1 MDIRF
6 DPVKTGN
13 EVQGRGEK
21 APAFDLGSRLQGKVI
36 EVNGQTARIQ
46 FGGTILEAKIQVP
59 LSVGDALLL
68 TVVAKDASGI
78 LLKVVPPQNPVPG
91 TLTDDDLGAIL
102 NGWNLPKGG
111 MEAAQAL
118 IRRSGMLGQSE
129 LKEFIAQSKG
139 VEDLDTAAF
148 LFTKGLPISLDTLEW
163 AKGKEDFPL
172 QGLAE
177 KTDKL
182 AKSVKSANSSEQEAQ
197 KEVRTLGDL
206 IDRFRFDP
214 RGGAKALLE
223 NLRSPESVLLKF
235 LHASKDEETPM
246 GLEENATLQLQV
258 LADKGG
264 PVGNLAA
271 DLLSAMRFSQLVSTV
286 RPEVPFLLEDGEGR
300 IESEGEKVTL
310 DLNFDRLGRLRVE
323 MIQIEGRLSL
333 LVLADEPETAQWLSE
348 RLDSLRE
355 GLESKGYRP
364 KMLVRRKPLVL
375 SEAPQGRVDLRL

>member
-21 APAFDLGSRLQGKVI
+21 APAFDLGSRLQGKVL

-46 FGGTILEAKIQVP
+46 FGSTILEAKIQVP
-59 LSVGDALLL
+59 LSVGDSLLL

-111 MEAAQAL
+111 TEAAQAL
-118 IRRSGMLGQSE
+118 LRRSGMLDQLE

-148 LFTKGLPISLDTLEW
+148 LFTKGLPISPDTFEW
-163 AKGKEDFPL
+163 AKRKEDFLL

-182 AKSVKSANSSEQEAQ
+182 AKSINPSEQDSQ
-197 KEVRTLGDL
+197 KEVRALRDL
-206 IDRFRFDP
+206 IERFRFDP
-214 RGGAKALLE
+214 KGGAAALLE

-235 LHASKDEETPM
+235 LHSAKGEETDM
-246 GLEENATLQLQV
+246 RLEENATLQLQV
-258 LADKGG
+258 LADKGDAL
-264 PVGNLAA
+264 GNLAA
-271 DLLSAMRFSQLVSTV
+271 ELLSVMRFSQLASTV
-286 RPEVPFLLEDGEGR
+286 RPEVPFLLEGGEGR
-300 IESEGEKVTL
+300 IESEGEKVSL

-323 MIQIEGRLSL
+323 MIQSEGSLSL

-348 RLDSLRE
+348 RIDSLRE

-364 KMLVRRKPLVL
+364 KVFVRRKPLVL
-375 SEAPQGRVDLRL
+375 PEAPQGRIDLRL